1 MTRLKDIQIVTH
13 GDPRACPEY
22 AILHREISKL
32 SHPARPETDW
42 KQTELMCLSL
52 FRRNGLDLQSV
63 LWFTLSLS
71 HQYGAEGLR
80 DGLLVTE
87 ALINSCWSSVWPESP
102 AERSRIIQTFV
113 TRVQALLRVWSVSSS
128 LPLSALSECEKSLC
142 RIDSWL
148 KKSDL
153 IITPGPDSLIVMLKN
168 IIVKSGQA
176 SETQLSFR
184 RPPHD
189 AESTLLPSSPNYRF
203 IFNRLPEHDSAGAG
217 NKHNQSSF
225 AAFFYGIFSALS
237 LVCILMSTGYYLTH
251 PSESERLLA
260 SAMPPLPISL
270 NENEQSLI
278 RKDADIDVARWTN
291 MIRMQTESL
300 DAAGIGRSGD
310 YSAGLALQV
319 ARLWPQEKATASLL
333 SEVSSRRQAAVIPAE
348 KAIAWKQGI
357 DKLNALKE
365 RLDTLDEKR
374 GRYLTVSE
382 LKTAIYSASQ
392 TFTLHVPAEEW
403 LRRYESSGNLSEKA
417 QFLRAMDEMQARY
430 DLIRIKEVTTRH
442 NNNLTF

>member
-1 MTRLKDIQIVTH
+1 MRLKDIQIITH
-13 GDPRACPEY
+13 GDPRMCPEY

-32 SHPARPETDW
+32 LHPARPEPDW

-71 HQYGAEGLR
+71 HQFGAEGLR
-80 DGLLVTE
+80 DGLLVIE
-87 ALINSCWSSVWPESP
+87 ALISSCWSSVWPELP
-102 AERSRIIQTFV
+102 AERARIIQTFV
-113 TRVQALLRVWSVSSS
+113 TRVQALLRMWSVSTS
-128 LPLSALSECEKSLC
+128 LPLNALRECEKSFC

-153 IITPGPDSLIVMLKN
+153 IITPGPDSLVVMLKN

-176 SETQLSFR
+176 SENQPSFL
-184 RPPHD
+184 RPLHD
-189 AESTLLPSSPNYRF
+189 VEDRLAPVSPAYQF
-203 IFNRLPEHDSAGAG
+203 ILNRLPEHYSAGAE
-217 NKHNQSSF
+217 NQCNQSRF
-225 AAFFYGIFSALS
+225 AAFFCGILSAL
-237 LVCILMSTGYYLTH
+237 VFACILMTIGYYLTH
-251 PSESERLLA
+251 SSESERLLA

-270 NENEQSLI
+270 NENEQLLI
-278 RKDADIDVARWTN
+278 RKDADMDAARWIN

-319 ARLWPQEKATASLL
+319 ARLWPLEKATTSLL
-333 SEVSSRRQAAVIPAE
+333 SEVSSRRQAAVIPVE
-348 KAIAWKQGI
+348 KAKAWQQGMA
-357 DKLNALKE
+357 KLNALKE
-365 RLDTLDEKR
+365 RLDALDEKR

-382 LKTAIYSASQ
+382 LKTALFSASQ

-403 LRRYESSGNLSEKA
+403 LRRFESSGNLSEKA
-417 QFLRAMDEMQARY
+417 HFLREMDEMQARY
-430 DLIRIKEVTTRH
+430 DLIRIKEVATRQT
-442 NNNLTF
+442 NN